1 MGSSLASVSADRLD
15 GSDSTG
21 ERVTVVVPVLNGMRH
36 LPRTVPS
43 LLAAARKTGGVVIWY
58 VDNGS
63 TDGSL
68 EYLESVA
75 PGEVLVERMPAATIG
90 ALRNEGARASSS
102 EYLSFIDADCTVP
115 ADYFDAA
122 MDVLATT
129 GAVATGCEVHA
140 PEDGHW
146 IERAW
151 HSLHYVGRNRD
162 VHYLNSA
169 NFFIRRDAFERI
181 GGFREDLR
189 TGEDSEIGQRIIGG
203 GMRIYESTR
212 VEAVHYGNPR
222 SVGEFYRRT
231 VWHGLGMFAT
241 VGGRRIDKPTAMM
254 ALHLVATL
262 VGVVG
267 LFALPWPF
275 WGRLSLA
282 LGLQLV
288 APALTVGHR
297 IRQTG
302 RAALVLPGLYLYWF
316 YYWAR
321 LNALWVV
328 LSRGSQGYSK

>member
-1 MGSSLASVSADRLD
+1 MSADRPD
-15 GSDSTG
+15 RSDSAR

-36 LPRTVPS
+36 LPRTTPS
-43 LLAAARKTGGVVIWY
+43 LLAAARRTGGVVVRY

-75 PGEVLVERMPAATIG
+75 PGEVIVQRMPTATIG
-90 ALRNEGARASSS
+90 ALRNAGARASSS
-102 EYLSFIDADCTVP
+102 EYVSFIDADCTVP

-129 GAVATGCEVHA
+129 GAIATGCEVHA

-146 IERAW
+146 IERTW

-169 NFFIRRDAFERI
+169 NFFIRRDAFEQV

-189 TGEDSEIGQRIIGG
+189 TGEDSEIGQRIIGAG
-203 GMRIYESTR
+203 LRIHESTR

-222 SVGEFYRRT
+222 SIGEFYRRT

-254 ALHLVATL
+254 ALHLAATVA
-262 VGVVG
+262 GVTG

-275 WGRLSLA
+275 WGRLTLA

-288 APALTVGHR
+288 VPGLTVAHR
-297 IRQTG
+297 ARQTR
-302 RAALVLPGLYLYWF
+302 RAAWALPGLCLYWF

-328 LSRGSQGYSK
+328 LRRGSHGYCK